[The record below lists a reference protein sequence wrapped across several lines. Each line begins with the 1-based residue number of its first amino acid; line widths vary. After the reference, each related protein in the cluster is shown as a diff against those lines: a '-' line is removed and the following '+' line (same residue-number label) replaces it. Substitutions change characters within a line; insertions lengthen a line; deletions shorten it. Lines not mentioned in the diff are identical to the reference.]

1 MRIRVDFY
9 QDEFK
14 KIWLMQTD
22 KLFIREKRKVPIEGK
37 NLLANYIL
45 RQMKD
50 LEDQEKEIERKKTEE
65 EEQLRQ
71 S

>member
-1 MRIRVDFY
+1 
-9 QDEFK
+9 
-14 KIWLMQTD
+14 MQTD

-50 LEDQEKEIERKKTEE
+50 LEDQEKEIERKRTEE